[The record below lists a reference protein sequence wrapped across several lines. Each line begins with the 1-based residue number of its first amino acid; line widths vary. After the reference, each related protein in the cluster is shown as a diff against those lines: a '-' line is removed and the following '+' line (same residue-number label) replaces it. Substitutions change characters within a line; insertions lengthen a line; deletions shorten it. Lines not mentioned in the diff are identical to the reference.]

1 MGHFTKACSR
11 RDDSSGAA
19 VLEFALVLPILVV
32 LVFGCFELGRA
43 LLVRQAMEG
52 AVRAGAR
59 SLARVPDP
67 NCRPGCSLGAQR
79 SVRLT
84 RDQILAETSL
94 PASAISVAPVADPP
108 EGTVVME
115 ATVAFDVTLLN
126 ASTFRTRWDLTVRH
140 QEQRIGE

>member
-1 MGHFTKACSR
+1 M
-11 RDDSSGAA
+11 
-19 VLEFALVLPILVV
+19 LEFALVLPILVV